1 MLKVNKKVEYALMSL
16 KYMAEKS
23 GSQLSTAREICDSLN
38 IPFDPTARALQLL
51 NQENILSS
59 IKGVKG
65 GYKLNKPLSDIS
77 FMQLNQI
84 IEKKADHSFCTDKM
98 GKACELS
105 HNCTISSPMQN
116 LGFQVNQFF
125 NQLNLNELLFNHGD
139 QQ

>member
-16 KYMAEKS
+16 KYMAEKPES
-23 GSQLSTAREICDSLN
+23 DLSTAREICDNLH

-51 NQENILSS
+51 NQEDILSS

-65 GYKLNKPLSDIS
+65 GYKLNRPLSEVS
-77 FMQLNQI
+77 FMQLSQI
-84 IEKKADHSFCTDKM
+84 IEKQVDHSFCTDKS

-105 HNCTISSPMQN
+105 ENCTISSPMQN

-125 NQLNLNELLFNHGD
+125 NQLNLNELLFNHGN